1 MRIGLMADTHDRV
14 PAVDALLRESM
25 KRDITFVLHARDYCS
40 PFSLKPFQDHGIA
53 MAGVFGRNDGDPE
66 GIRAAAAQ
74 GMGQELFESPHGMTM
89 QSHKVLVLHD
99 IGEVVERSVMAHSVV
114 VHGHTH
120 LQEMKMRDNTLI
132 GVGHNVC
139 ITTHDPSAHAEIV
152 AMREA
157 AAALGND
164 RLTGCDLWVTLE
176 PCAMCAGAIA
186 HARIARLYYGA
197 SDAKG
202 GAVENGPRLFEQPT
216 IHHRPEVYSGIGA
229 EDASALLKA
238 FFEERR

>member
-14 PAVDALLRESM
+14 PAIDALLREFM
-25 KRDITFVLHARDYCS
+25 KRDITFVLHAGDYCS

-120 LQEMKMRDNTLI
+120 LQEMKMRENTLI
-132 GVGHNVC
+132 VNPGEACGWLYGS
-139 ITTHDPSAHAEIV
+139 PSAAI
-152 AMREA
+152 
-157 AAALGND
+157 L
-164 RLTGCDLWVTLE
+164 DLAT
-176 PCAMCAGAIA
+176 
-186 HARIARLYYGA
+186 
-197 SDAKG
+197 KQ
-202 GAVENGPRLFEQPT
+202 VEFIKLDGPEWKT
-216 IHHRPEVYSGIGA
+216 
-229 EDASALLKA
+229 
-238 FFEERR
+238 